1 MWRMAIAIVLCLV
14 LLVGAVGCAPEQ
26 EAAMS
31 EQEDTD
37 AGFRRTV
44 LYYRSDEGFV
54 VPVMRMIPWEEGIGK
69 AAVSY
74 LIGTEQNQKSVTPM
88 GLNTV
93 LPDGVSVELH
103 IKDGLATLNMINL
116 SEYDDAASEQ
126 AMVDAVVST
135 LLEFP
140 SIDSVQLKFDG
151 KIKNKLPNGTPVGEP
166 ISSVA
171 LNGETESID
180 TSADGSY
187 NSMTLYFPNQSCSL
201 NVPVTRY
208 VQNVRTFE
216 TAVQELINGPALDGL
231 RNCFPAGTLLNACSI
246 EDTKA
251 SVDLSKEFLAVS
263 DTPGLVSAAYE
274 ALCLTAM
281 QYGSIE
287 ELSLTV
293 EGKAFDF
300 GDEHAIIPVFVNEF
314 ES

>member
-37 AGFRRTV
+37 AGFRKTV

-54 VPVMRMIPWEEGIGK
+54 VPVMRMIPWEEGIGR

-74 LIGTEQNQKSVTPM
+74 LIGTEENQKSVAPM

-93 LPDGVSVELH
+93 LPDGVSVELR
-103 IKDGLATLNMINL
+103 IKDGLATLNIINL
-116 SEYDDAASEQ
+116 SEYPDAVSEQ

-151 KIKNKLPNGTPVGEP
+151 KLKNKLPNGTLVGEP
-166 ISSVA
+166 ITGVA
-171 LNGETESID
+171 LNGEQEDID

-187 NSMTLYFPNQSCSL
+187 NKLTLYFPNQSCSL

-208 VQNVRTFE
+208 VQNIRTFE
-216 TAVQELINGPALDGL
+216 TAVGELIKGPAIDGL
-231 RNCFPAGTLLNACSI
+231 RNCFPEGTELLSCSI

-251 SVDLSKEFLAVS
+251 SVDLSKEFLSVS
-263 DTPGLVSAAYE
+263 DTPGLAPAAYE

-281 QYGSIE
+281 QFGPIE

-300 GDEHAIIPVFVNEF
+300 GSERANLPVFANEF
-314 ES
+314 DS